1 MNGRFEQLFDTLESL
16 PAGWLDINAQNLH
29 KLLPRPALI
38 HLAGRQ
44 QPALF
49 VSILLHGN
57 EDAGLKALQTVLKK
71 YAGQT
76 LPRSL
81 SIFCGNIEAARA
93 GLRRLDGQ
101 PDYNRIWPGTDAPAS
116 NETAMAAAVVE
127 VMRQRGVFAS
137 IDVHN
142 NTGLNP
148 HYGCINKMQ
157 KDYLHL
163 AALFSRTTVFFQRP
177 LGVQSMALAE
187 LCPAITIECGKAG
200 SPEGET
206 HAAALI
212 DAALNLTHFPEHP
225 PAAADLDVFHTV
237 GIVKIPDAVSFTFE
251 NVAADLQFDAGLD
264 HMNFCELAP
273 GTVWAKAAGQHA
285 SPVVVSE
292 SGADVTDEYFEIR
305 DHQLRVKKSV
315 MPSMLTL
322 DTRVI
327 RQDCLCYLMERYPL
341 SAHG

>member
-1 MNGRFEQLFDTLESL
+1 MFDTLHAL
-16 PAGWLDINAQNLH
+16 PQGWLDVSARDLH
-29 KLLPRPALI
+29 QLLARPTLI
-38 HLAGRQ
+38 HLEGRHK
-44 QPALF
+44 PALF

-101 PDYNRIWPGTDAPAS
+101 PDYNRIWPGTDQPS
-116 NETAMAAAVVE
+116 SDETLMATAVVE
-127 VMRQRGVFAS
+127 EMRQRGVFAS

-148 HYGCINKMQ
+148 HYGCINRV
-157 KDYLHL
+157 DAAYLHL
-163 AALFSRTTVFFQRP
+163 AALFSRTTVYFRRP
-177 LGVQSMALAE
+177 LGVQSLALTE
-187 LCPAITIECGKAG
+187 LCPAITIECGKA
-200 SPEGET
+200 SSAEGEA

-212 DAALNLTHFPEHP
+212 EAVLNLSHFPEHA
-225 PAAADLDVFHTV
+225 PAVHDLDLFHTV
-237 GIVKIPDAVSFTFE
+237 GIVKLPDALSFTFDDT
-251 NVAADLQFDAGLD
+251 AADLQFDAKLD
-264 HMNFCELAP
+264 HMNFCELDA
-273 GTVWAKAAGQHA
+273 GAVWAKARHHSAL
-285 SPVVVSE
+285 PVVINE
-292 SGADVTDEYFEIR
+292 SGADVSQEYFEIAGGCLVNR
-305 DHQLRVKKSV
+305 KPV

-341 SAHG
+341 FAGR

>member
-1 MNGRFEQLFDTLESL
+1 MFDTLYAL
-16 PAGWLDINAQNLH
+16 PQGWLDVSARDLY
-29 KLLPRPALI
+29 KLLARPTLI
-38 HLAGRQ
+38 HLEGRHK
-44 QPALF
+44 PALF

-57 EDAGLKALQTVLKK
+57 EDAGLKALQAVLKK

-81 SIFCGNIEAARA
+81 SIFCGNIQAARA

-101 PDYNRIWPGTDAPAS
+101 PDYNRIWPGTDQPAS
-116 NETAMAAAVVE
+116 DETLMAGAVVE
-127 VMRQRGVFAS
+127 AMRQHGVFAS

-148 HYGCINKMQ
+148 HYGCINRI
-157 KDYLHL
+157 DTAYLHL
-163 AALFSRTTVFFQRP
+163 AALFSRTTVYFRRP
-177 LGVQSMALAE
+177 LGVQSMALTE

-200 SPEGET
+200 SAEGEA

-212 DAALNLTHFPEHP
+212 DAVLNLSHFPEHA
-225 PAAADLDVFHTV
+225 PAAHDLDLFHTV
-237 GIVKIPDAVSFTFE
+237 GIVKIPDALSFAFDET
-251 NVAADLQFDAGLD
+251 VCDLQFDARLD
-264 HMNFCELAP
+264 HMNFCELDA
-273 GTVWAKAAGQHA
+273 GAVWAKARHA
-285 SPVVVSE
+285 EALPLVINE
-292 SGADVTDEYFEIR
+292 DGADVSQDYFKIA
-305 DHQLRVKKSV
+305 DGNLITKKPV

-341 SAHG
+341 TQDR